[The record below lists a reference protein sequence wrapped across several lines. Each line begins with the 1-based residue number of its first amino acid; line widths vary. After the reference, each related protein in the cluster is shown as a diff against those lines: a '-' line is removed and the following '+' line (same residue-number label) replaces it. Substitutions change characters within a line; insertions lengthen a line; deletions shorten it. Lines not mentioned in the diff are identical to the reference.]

1 MKKNIFLWVAVFAVG
16 AMSSCSVDKVVDQA
30 EARYIGFDPFANKV
44 TRGLDA
50 TAFGHSNFS
59 VFGQYGTGTPTPVF
73 SNQKVEWVTDSWD
86 YNPLKAWVAGQTYHF
101 AAIAPYNASY
111 AAGTNAAGTNYNYD
125 YGSKKYTLGEI
136 TVNATPT
143 TQIDY
148 MTANPQDNVSSGA
161 SSVSFDFNH
170 ILSKIDFIFKPRTT
184 SEDETHWKIP
194 VRIEITKI
202 VLADVPTKNTYTAD
216 TWGAL
221 VTPEINKVTFSEGQ
235 GNSTLVTTS
244 YAGSGD
250 PTTTGNT
257 FDWLVVPQGTTAGSI
272 TKTLTITCDVYDAV
286 TDGTKLKSGATASVG
301 ITTSWAKNT
310 YYTYTVSIGAD
321 ILGENPYITFDVA
334 SANWST
340 SNQESDLNVPTT
352 QP

>member
-16 AMSSCSVDKVVDQA
+16 VMSSCSVDKVVDQA

-44 TRGLDA
+44 TRGLNNVQ
-50 TAFGHSNFS
+50 FGHDNFS

-73 SNQKVEWVTDSWD
+73 TNQEVEWVTDSWD

-111 AAGTNAAGTNYNYD
+111 AAGTNYNYTT
-125 YGSKKYTLGEI
+125 KEYTLGEI

-148 MTANPQDNVSSGA
+148 MTATPRDNVPSGA
-161 SSVSFDFNH
+161 NSVSFGFNH
-170 ILSKIDFIFKPRTT
+170 ILSKIDFIFKPKTDNT
-184 SEDETHWKIP
+184 DGKNTHWKIP
-194 VRIEITKI
+194 VRIDITKI
-202 VLADVPTKNTYTAD
+202 ELADVPTTNTYAAD

-221 VTPEINKVTFSEGQ
+221 VTPEAKKATFTEGE
-235 GNSTLVTTS
+235 GTSALVKTS
-244 YAGSGD
+244 YAGSGQ
-250 PTTTGNT
+250 PTPTDKT
-257 FDWLVVPQGTTAGSI
+257 FDWLVVPHGTTSNEI

-286 TDGTKLKSGATASVG
+286 TDGTKLKSGATASVD
-301 ITTSWAKNT
+301 IKTKWAKNT

-321 ILGENPYITFDVA
+321 ILGANPYITFDVA
-334 SANWST
+334 SVTNWTPGT
-340 SNQESDLNVPTT
+340 SNSLNVPTS
-352 QP
+352 PAP

>member
-44 TRGLDA
+44 TRGLNNVQ
-50 TAFGHSNFS
+50 FGHDNFS
-59 VFGQYGTGTPTPVF
+59 VFGQYGTGTPTSVF
-73 SNQKVEWVTDSWD
+73 TNQEVEWVTDSWD
-86 YNPLKAWVAGQTYHF
+86 YTPLKAWVDGQTYHF
-101 AAIAPYNASY
+101 AAIAPYNESY
-111 AAGTNAAGTNYNYD
+111 VAGTNYD
-125 YGSKKYTLGEI
+125 YTSKKYTLGEI
-136 TVNATPT
+136 TVDNNNQT
-143 TQIDY
+143 DY
-148 MTANPQDNVSSGA
+148 MTADPQDQVNSGA
-161 SSVSFDFNH
+161 SPVSFEFNH

-184 SEDETHWKIP
+184 SADETHWKIP

-202 VLADVPTKNTYTAD
+202 ELADVPMKNTYTAD

-221 VTPEINKVTFSEGQ
+221 VTPETNNVTFSEGQ
-235 GNSTLVTTS
+235 GTSTLVTTS

-257 FDWLVVPQGTTAGSI
+257 FDWLVVPHGTTSNEI
-272 TKTLTITCDVYDAV
+272 TKTLTITCNVYDNA
-286 TDGTKLKSGATASVG
+286 TSGGTLLKGNATASVG
-301 ITTSWAKNT
+301 IKTSWAKNT

-334 SANWST
+334 SANWGNT
-340 SNQESDLNVPTT
+340 SSNNDLNVPTN
-352 QP
+352 

>member
-1 MKKNIFLWVAVFAVG
+1 MG

-44 TRGLDA
+44 TRRLDNVQ
-50 TAFGHSNFS
+50 FGHDNFS
-59 VFGQYGTGTPTPVF
+59 VFGQYGTGTPTSVF
-73 SNQKVEWVTDSWD
+73 TNQEVEWMTDSWD
-86 YNPLKAWVAGQTYHF
+86 YTPLKAWVTGQTYHF
-101 AAIAPYNASY
+101 AAIAPYDASY
-111 AAGTNAAGTNYNYD
+111 VAGTNAAGTNYNYD

-136 TVNATPT
+136 TVDNNNQT
-143 TQIDY
+143 DY
-148 MTANPQDNVSSGA
+148 MTATPQDNVSSGA

-202 VLADVPTKNTYTAD
+202 ALADVPTKNTYTAD
-216 TWGAL
+216 AWGAL
-221 VTPEINKVTFSEGQ
+221 DTPGTNKVTFTKGDGS
-235 GNSTLVTTS
+235 STLVTTS

-257 FDWLVVPQGTTAGSI
+257 FDWLVVPHGTTSNEI
-272 TKTLTITCDVYDAV
+272 TKTLTITCNVFDNA
-286 TDGTKLKSGATASVG
+286 TSGGTLLKGNATASVG
-301 ITTSWAKNT
+301 IKTSWAKNT

-321 ILGENPYITFDVA
+321 ILGENPYITFDVN
-334 SANWST
+334 SADWENT
-340 SNQESDLNVPTT
+340 ETIDNVDVTP